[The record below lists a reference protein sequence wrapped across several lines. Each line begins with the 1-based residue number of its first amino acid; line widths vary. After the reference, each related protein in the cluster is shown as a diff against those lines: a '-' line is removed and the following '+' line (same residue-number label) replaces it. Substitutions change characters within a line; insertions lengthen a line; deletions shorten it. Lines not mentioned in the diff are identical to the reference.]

1 MYESYYLIKMINIY
15 HETYYIIDITDIY
28 HVTYTQVIDRQI
40 VNKTENFKS

>member
-1 MYESYYLIKMINIY
+1 MYERYYLIKMINIY
-15 HETYYIIDITDIY
+15 HETYYIINITDIY

>member
-15 HETYYIIDITDIY
+15 HETYYIINITDIY
-28 HVTYTQVIDRQI
+28 RVTYTQVIDRQI

>member
-15 HETYYIIDITDIY
+15 HETYYIINITDIY

>member
-15 HETYYIIDITDIY
+15 HETYYIINITDISCNLY
-28 HVTYTQVIDRQI
+28 IGDRQI